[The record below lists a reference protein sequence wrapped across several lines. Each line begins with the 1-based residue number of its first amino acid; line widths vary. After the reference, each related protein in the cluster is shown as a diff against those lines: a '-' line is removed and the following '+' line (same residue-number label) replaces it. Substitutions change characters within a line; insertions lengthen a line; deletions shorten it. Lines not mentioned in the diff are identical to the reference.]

1 MRRTQVALGLVLMLS
16 IGFPLV
22 SGQQKA
28 SLKVFIS
35 VDMEGISGIVH
46 GDQVT
51 SGTAEYADGRKWMAQ
66 DVNAAVEGALAA
78 GATEVVVNDSHGSMR
93 NIDPDDIHPRA
104 ILISGSPK
112 PLSMMQGID
121 STFAAC
127 LFIGYHAKAGTE
139 NAILD
144 HTISSSVVR
153 SIRVNGIEMPELGL
167 NAAIAGYYGVPV
179 VLVSGDTAVCR
190 QTGEILGKDVV
201 TVAVKE
207 AFGRLAAKL
216 VPMDE
221 ARRMIKTGVQKAL
234 GGGHRVKPYK
244 LASPYEFELGYH
256 VSAQADMGAMLLP
269 NVGKRG
275 RPDPHFH
282 RDRLYRRFSYAPGP
296 HFPGAVEVIRP
307 SRKPDE
313 IIWSARNRPIRGCAA

>member
-1 MRRTQVALGLVLMLS
+1 MKRTRVAISMISMFS
-16 IGFPLV
+16 ICFALAAD
-22 SGQQKA
+22 QQKA
-28 SLKVFIS
+28 GLKIYIS
-35 VDMEGISGIVH
+35 VDMEGISGVVH
-46 GDQVT
+46 GDQV
-51 SGTAEYADGRKWMAQ
+51 SAGTADYAEARKWMAE
-66 DVNAAVEGALAA
+66 DVNAAIEGALAA
-78 GATEVVVNDSHGSMR
+78 GATEIVVNDSHGSMR
-93 NIDPDDIHPRA
+93 NVDPDDLHPRA
-104 ILISGSPK
+104 VLISGTPK

-121 STFAAC
+121 ATFAAC

-153 SIRVNGIEMPELGL
+153 SIRINGIEMPELGL

-216 VPMDE
+216 VPMGE
-221 ARRMIKTGVQKAL
+221 ARQMITAGVRQAL
-234 GGGHRVKPYK
+234 GRLPRVKPYK
-244 LASPYEFELGYH
+244 LSAPCEFELGYH

-269 NVGKRG
+269 NVKRLDA
-275 RPDPHFH
+275 RT
-282 RDRLYRRFSYAPGP
+282 LAFSADDYIEGFRTLRALISLAP
-296 HFPGAVEVIRP
+296 
-307 SRKPDE
+307 
-313 IIWSARNRPIRGCAA
+313 AR

>member
-1 MRRTQVALGLVLMLS
+1 MKRTRLALGLILMLS
-16 IGFPLV
+16 ICFALAAD
-22 SGQQKA
+22 QQKA
-28 SLKVFIS
+28 SLKIYIS

-46 GDQVT
+46 SEQVS

-93 NIDPDDIHPRA
+93 NIDPDDLHPRA

-121 STFAAC
+121 SSFAAC

-153 SIRVNGIEMPELGL
+153 HIRVNGIEMPELGL

-190 QTGEILGKDVV
+190 QAGEILGKEVA

-207 AFGRLAAKL
+207 AYGRLAAKL

-221 ARRMIKTGVQKAL
+221 ARRLITARVKEAL
-234 GGGHRVKPYK
+234 GKLPRIKPYK
-244 LASPYEFELGYH
+244 LASPYSFELGYH
-256 VSAQADMGAMLLP
+256 VSAQADMGAMIP
-269 NVGKRG
+269 GTKRIDARTLTFTAADYIEG
-275 RPDPHFH
+275 FRVL
-282 RDRLYRRFSYAPGP
+282 RAMINIAP
-296 HFPGAVEVIRP
+296 
-307 SRKPDE
+307 
-313 IIWSARNRPIRGCAA
+313 AR